1 MDILAIPA
9 YYTSQSFITDPG
21 EYASLYDDLPHDI
34 DGLCRVVQGLI
45 IHYRGGEMFNYT
57 IPDERKVEIDT
68 RYVPEM
74 LARIQA
80 LDNRSLTEER
90 PPERRFVGCCR
101 DFATLF
107 CSMARYQ
114 GIPTRTRAGFATY
127 FNPAFNHD
135 HEIAECWDAG
145 EQRWRLVDPELSP
158 LHIKSNGIMFDV
170 QDVPRDQFLVGGL
183 VWQLCRSGQADPNL
197 FGVDADTNLKGMS
210 FIPDYVILDLAAQ
223 NKQELLLW
231 DSWGLMLKGEVSE
244 DDVALL
250 DGLAIL
256 TQGGNETLAET
267 QAIYEHDERLRVP
280 SVIMKF
286 GPVSEPCEVRLRK

>member
-1 MDILAIPA
+1 MDIPA

-21 EYASLYDDLPHDI
+21 EYAYLYENLPRDI
-34 DGLCRVVQGLI
+34 DGLCKAVQGLI

-57 IPDERKVEIDT
+57 IPEERKAEIDT

-74 LARIQA
+74 LARIQE
-80 LDNRSLTEER
+80 LDNRPLTEER

-107 CSMARYQ
+107 CSMARYH

-127 FNPAFNHD
+127 FDSAFNHD
-135 HEIAECWDAG
+135 HEIAECWDA
-145 EQRWRLVDPELSP
+145 EKQCWRLVDPELSP
-158 LHIKSNGIMFDV
+158 LHIRENRITFDV

-183 VWQLCRSGQADPNL
+183 VWQQCRSGRADPDL
-197 FGVDADTNLKGMS
+197 FGVDPATNLKGMS

-223 NKQELLLW
+223 NKQEMLLW
-231 DSWGLMLKGEVSE
+231 DSWGLMLKRELRE
-244 DDVALL
+244 DDIALL
-250 DGLAIL
+250 DTLATL
-256 TQGGNETLAET
+256 TQGGNETLAES

-286 GPVSEPCEVRLRK
+286 GPVAEPSEVRLKM